1 MYDGFRIPQV
11 LGHWK
16 KHVEQTILT
25 KHVWLDYGWRLS
37 TNLASGTLFNFVIVE
52 QSDMTELAGFL
63 KTH

>member
-11 LGHWK
+11 SGRWN

-25 KHVWLDYGWRLS
+25 KHVWLDYGWRLW
-37 TNLASGTLFNFVIVE
+37 TNLASGTSYKFVVVE
-52 QSDMTELAGFL
+52 QSDMAELAGFL